1 MNFHPISKNTP
12 LRTTLGVAI
21 ALSFAGCASLS
32 PDAGFKDVQT
42 LSAARFEQ
50 RVQWNRS
57 PEDDRAAAELTQ
69 SLLVKPLTADSAVQI
84 ALLNNRGLQAT
95 YGELGIAQAEVVSAG
110 RLANPLVSGQRWSKG
125 ESFKSEI
132 GIEFNFL
139 SLLLLP
145 KKLQMMKTNFEYAKL
160 RVADEAVRTA
170 AEARSQYYR
179 ALGVQQTVALQQAT
193 VASAEAAAE
202 LAARQYNAGNLNLKK
217 QVRHQVFYAES
228 LSQLARTRQLAFN
241 EREKLNRVMGLWGTR
256 TDWKLP
262 DRLPEV
268 PAARPRYDNLEALA
282 LEQRLDVQAAKQ
294 EMQVLAERLGITN
307 ATRFIETLA
316 VGYGVL
322 SESDAPRRFG
332 PSIEFELPIF
342 DQGTGRVARDD
353 ARLRQGAERLAELA
367 INVRSEVREKYNDL
381 LSSYDQVA
389 HWQKAVVPLRRKI
402 LAQTQLSYNGML
414 EGIYDLLDS
423 YRENLRTGQSVIDA
437 VKEYWTAH
445 AELGRSVGGRLPAPA
460 PTEPA
465 SSPDAKPQQEKP
477 AADSAQPGSRA
488 ATDRDRS

>member
-1 MNFHPISKNTP
+1 MNFRPISRNSP
-12 LRTTLGVAI
+12 LRA
-21 ALSFAGCASLS
+21 ALSVASALSLAGCAGLS
-32 PDAGFKDVQT
+32 PDAGFRDVQT
-42 LSAARFEQ
+42 LSAVRLEQ

-57 PEDDRAAAELTQ
+57 PEDDKAAAEFTQ
-69 SLLVKPLTADSAVQI
+69 NLLAQPLDADAAVQI

-110 RLANPLVSGQRWSKG
+110 RLANPLVSAQRWSKG

-145 KKLQMMKTNFEYAKL
+145 KKLQMIKANFEYAKL
-160 RVADEAVRTA
+160 RVADEVVRTA
-170 AEARSQYYR
+170 AEARGQYYR
-179 ALGVQQTVALQQAT
+179 ALAAQQTVALQQAT

-217 QVRHQVFYAES
+217 QARHQVFYAES

-268 PAARPRYDNLEALA
+268 PAERPRYDDLEALA

-332 PSIEFELPIF
+332 PSIEFELPVF

-353 ARLRQGAERLAELA
+353 ARVRQSAERLADLA
-367 INVRSEVREKYNDL
+367 INTRSEVREKYNDV
-381 LSSYDQVA
+381 LSAYEQVA
-389 HWQKAVVPLRRKI
+389 HLQKAIVPLRRKI
-402 LAQTQLSYNGML
+402 LGQTQLFYNGML
-414 EGIYDLLDS
+414 EGVYDLLDS
-423 YRENLRTGQSVIDA
+423 YRENVRTGQSVIDA
-437 VKEYWTAH
+437 VKEYWIAH
-445 AELGRSVGGRLPAPA
+445 AELGRAVGGRLPAPA
-460 PTEPA
+460 EPV
-465 SSPDAKPQQEKP
+465 SFLDAKPLQKKP
-477 AADSAQPGSRA
+477 AAGAAQPGPSH
-488 ATDRDRS
+488 SH